1 MKLPI
6 ALLAFLFVAGCGK
19 LETSPRPSFAIF
31 AEFAKNANIPMKN
44 GLNRRVFN
52 TVEAQSGSD
61 IALEKDGSIALR
73 PGTYRING
81 FSIATMQAKLTPP
94 ASHYNTNYPGYCVV
108 YERDFEAND
117 PLHHQIGIG
126 SPSTAR
132 EMTPSLFDLVFTCT
146 KVTHLCVGHQS
157 GDALNSEVYLS
168 VYDVGGI
175 TSPFHVF
182 ARIAV
187 FKL

>member
-1 MKLPI
+1 MLTRLSI
-6 ALLAFLFVAGCGK
+6 ALLFCLFAAGCGK
-19 LETSPRPSFAIF
+19 NKTSPSFAIY
-31 AEFAKNANIPMKN
+31 AEFAGNTNVLMKN
-44 GLNRRVFN
+44 GLNRRSFN

-61 IALEKDGSIALR
+61 IALERDGSIRLQ

-81 FSIATMQAKLTPP
+81 FSTVTMQAELTAPV
-94 ASHYNTNYPGYCVV
+94 SQNNYPGYCVV
-108 YERDFEAND
+108 YDKAFETND

-146 KVTHLCVGHQS
+146 KVTHICVGHQC
-157 GDALNSEVYLS
+157 GDALNNEVYLS
-168 VYDVGGI
+168 VYDVGGV

-187 FKL
+187 FKM